1 MFTIESSPRLWQ
13 VEDLSS
19 QYHHVNIAMSADPA
33 HHLRALLPNP
43 KSRPFPSLSPENT
56 SRTQLASKRRS
67 VAIACEACRKRKTR
81 CDGQR
86 PCNSCNAHTRPG
98 GPVHCE
104 YKDPQ
109 CEINTLK
116 RACDELKRRNE
127 ALGEVIDV
135 LKSRPEEQALE
146 ILRLLRAGADA
157 DQIFSTSAKATFAF
171 SCV

>member
-1 MFTIESSPRLWQ
+1 MWQ
-13 VEDLSS
+13 VEDLSC
-19 QYHHVNIAMSADPA
+19 QHRNVNVAMSTEPV
-33 HHLRALLPNP
+33 HQLRALLPDL
-43 KSRPFPSLSPENT
+43 KSRPFPSLSPGIAT
-56 SRTQLASKRRS
+56 RTQLTSKRRS

-86 PCNSCNAHTRPG
+86 PCNSCTSHTRPG
-98 GPVHCE
+98 GLLHCE

-109 CEINTLK
+109 CEIDSLK
-116 RACDELKRRNE
+116 RTCEELKRENE

-146 ILRLLRAGADA
+146 ILRLLRAGANA
-157 DQIFSTSAKATFAF
+157 DEIFATSDKAAFSF